1 MRDVTVQVAG
11 NIGDAAVAAKNEPRQ
26 HLEQQLESFGE
37 ANTSCSLSF
46 HILYKTVHSTHQNV
60 HPCLIM
66 IRHLARHLLWFNV
79 TMRI

>member
-37 ANTSCSLSF
+37 ANTTYSYF
-46 HILYKTVHSTHQNV
+46 KTVYSTHQNAYTMSNHDKTFGKTSAV
-60 HPCLIM
+60 
-66 IRHLARHLLWFNV
+66 HLLGFIV
-79 TMRI
+79 IMRI